1 MIFTREGTPV
11 INESVQKVN
20 LELSLEHSIDYFTSS
35 TKKII
40 ENQERS
46 LNEFVE
52 LYGELYSQPKY
63 ILEMVVTESEKKKIG
78 ETIRDAASKLLE
90 GFNRFMQNAIALFD
104 QLFKNY
110 DKFMT
115 QNKDKIIKNANL
127 IGKDF
132 SINGYKY
139 NIINGSNDAIGK
151 INNIIKDTF
160 ADFDDDKVLEDET
173 IKGTL
178 DNVERDIIYK
188 LIGTHNLADF
198 EKNANEFLR
207 GKEMVKLTLSD
218 LGGIDAIINNITE
231 TKNVQDKLKSIK
243 KDFNQFM
250 RNLNIT
256 YESVDGVE
264 RDPAAFAAIQ
274 KAYSVMMKY
283 LNICIKNLKD
293 ERNQSFQICKQLAK
307 AKIPEERGTKPVSEI
322 T

>member
-1 MIFTREGTPV
+1 MIFTIEGTPV

-35 TKKII
+35 ANKII

-46 LNEFVE
+46 LNEFAE

-63 ILEMVVTESEKKKIG
+63 IFEMTTSSREKKKIG
-78 ETIRDAASKLLE
+78 EFIKDAATKMVE
-90 GFNRFMQNAIALFD
+90 GLNRLIQNAIALFD
-104 QLFKNY
+104 RLFKIY
-110 DKFMT
+110 DKFIS
-115 QNKDKIIKNANL
+115 QNKDKIIKNADL

-139 NIINGSNDAIGK
+139 NIISGNNDAITK
-151 INNIIKDTF
+151 IDDIIRNTF
-160 ADFDDDKVLEDET
+160 ANFDSDKVLEDET
-173 IKGTL
+173 IKGTI

-188 LIGTHNLADF
+188 LIGTRNLADF
-198 EKNANEFLR
+198 EKNVNESLR

-231 TKNVQDKLKSIK
+231 AKKVQDKLKLIK

-250 RNLNIT
+250 RDLNIT
-256 YESVDGVE
+256 YESVDGE
-264 RDPAAFAAIQ
+264 EKDPAAFAAIQ
-274 KAYSVMMKY
+274 KAYSVMIKY
-283 LNICIKNLKD
+283 LNICIRNLKD
-293 ERNQSFQICKQLAK
+293 ERNQSFQICKKLAN

>member
-20 LELSLEHSIDYFTSS
+20 LELTLEHSINYFTSS

-40 ENQERS
+40 KNQERS

-52 LYGELYSQPKY
+52 SYNELLSQPNY
-63 ILEMVVTESEKKKIG
+63 ILEMVITESEKKKIG
-78 ETIRDAASKLLE
+78 ETISNGIKKLIE
-90 GFNRFMQNAIALFD
+90 GFNRFIQNAMGLFD
-104 QLFKNY
+104 QLFKFY
-110 DKFMT
+110 DKYID
-115 QNKDKIIKNANL
+115 QNREKIIKNANL

-139 NIINGSNDAIGK
+139 NIINGSNNAIEK
-151 INNIIKDTF
+151 INDIIKNTF
-160 ADFDDDKVLEDET
+160 GNIDPDEVLEKGT

-178 DNVERDIIYK
+178 DSVERDIIYK
-188 LIGTHNLADF
+188 LIGTHNLSDF

-218 LGGIDAIINNITE
+218 LGGIDAVINNITE
-231 TKNVQDKLKSIK
+231 TKKIQNSLKSIK
-243 KDFNQFM
+243 KRFNEFM
-250 RNLNIT
+250 YNLNIT
-256 YESVDGVE
+256 YESVDGTE
-264 RDPAAFAAIQ
+264 KDPAVFAAIQ
-274 KAYSVMMKY
+274 KAYNVMMKY

-293 ERNQSFQICKQLAK
+293 ERNQSFQICKKIAD